1 MIKILANDGIE
12 ADGKMLLE
20 EAEYIVDTNKVAQ
33 EDLMKV
39 LPQYDVII
47 VRSATK
53 VRKDLID
60 ACPNLKVIARGGVGM
75 DNIDVDYARS
85 KGIAVINT
93 PAASTRS
100 VAELAMSHIY
110 ALSRNIHKSKNEMGA
125 ENADFKAL
133 KSVYSK
139 GTELAGKTLGVIG
152 FGRIG
157 QEVAKLAMGTNMR
170 ILPYDPFVEE
180 TVLNFNIFGNDKLTL
195 ALKINTV
202 DKDYLIRNSDFITLH
217 LPFSDGKPI
226 IGKEEIAMM
235 KDGVVLINTARG
247 GAINEDDLLE
257 GLNSGKIHG
266 AGLDV
271 FENEPNPRK
280 DILEH
285 PSVSL
290 TPHIGGS
297 TKEAQAKIGIELA
310 DSIITYLESTNN

>member
-1 MIKILANDGIE
+1 MIKILVNDGIE

-20 EAEYIVDTNKVAQ
+20 EAEYEVDTNRVDQA
-33 EDLMKV
+33 DLPKV

-47 VRSATK
+47 VRSATQ

-60 ACPNLKVIARGGVGM
+60 QCPNLKVIARGGVGM

-110 ALSRNIHKSKNEMGA
+110 ALSRHIHYSKAEMVSGKS
-125 ENADFKAL
+125 DFKKL
-133 KSVYSK
+133 KSTFSK
-139 GTELAGKTLGVIG
+139 GRELAGKTMGIIG

-157 QEVAKLAMGTNMR
+157 QEVAKLAMGANMR

-180 TVLNFNIFGNDKLTL
+180 TILNFNIFGNDNLNL
-195 ALKINTV
+195 ALKIRTI

-226 IGKEEIAMM
+226 IGAEEISNM
-235 KDGVVLINTARG
+235 KDGVMLINCARG
-247 GAINEDDLLE
+247 GAVDEDALLE
-257 GLNSGKIHG
+257 GLLSGKIYG

-280 DILEH
+280 DLLEH
-285 PSVSL
+285 PMVSVS
-290 TPHIGGS
+290 PHIGGS
-297 TKEAQAKIGIELA
+297 TQEAQSKIGIELA
-310 DSIITYLESTNN
+310 DRIITYLESRS

>member
-20 EAEYIVDTNKVAQ
+20 EAEYVVETNKVAQ
-33 EDLMKV
+33 ADLMKV

-47 VRSATK
+47 VRSATQ
-53 VRKDLID
+53 VRKELID

-110 ALSRNIHKSKNEMGA
+110 ALSRNIHRSKKEMSTA
-125 ENADFKAL
+125 DADFKGL
-133 KSVYSK
+133 KSGYSK
-139 GTELAGKTLGVIG
+139 GTELAGKTLGIIG

-157 QEVAKLAMGTNMR
+157 QEVAKLAMGSNMR
-170 ILPYDPFVEE
+170 ILPYDPYVEE
-180 TVLNFNIFGNDKLTL
+180 TELKFNIFGNDNFNL
-195 ALKINTV
+195 AVKVNTV
-202 DKDYLIRNSDFITLH
+202 DKEYVIKNSDFITLH
-217 LPFSDGKPI
+217 LPFADGKPI
-226 IGKEEIAMM
+226 IGAEEIAKM
-235 KDGVVLINTARG
+235 KNGVVLINTARG
-247 GAINEDDLLE
+247 GAINEDALME
-257 GLNSGKIHG
+257 GLASGKIYG

-271 FENEPNPRK
+271 FDNEPHPRR
-280 DILEH
+280 DILDH
-285 PSVSL
+285 PMISL

-297 TKEAQAKIGIELA
+297 TKEAQMKIGIELA
-310 DSIITYLESTNN
+310 DSIITYLEANP

>member
-1 MIKILANDGIE
+1 MIRILANDGID

-20 EAEYIVDTNKVAQ
+20 EAEYIVDTEKVAQ
-33 EDLMKV
+33 EDLPKV
-39 LPQYDVII
+39 LPKYDVII

-93 PAASTRS
+93 PGASTRS
-100 VAELAMSHIY
+100 VAELAMAHIY
-110 ALSRNIHKSKNEMGA
+110 ALSRHIHHSKRELSS
-125 ENADFKAL
+125 ENSDFKTL
-133 KSVYSK
+133 KSAYSK
-139 GTELAGKTLGVIG
+139 GSELAGKTLGIIG

-157 QEVAKLAMGTNMR
+157 QEVAKLAMGANMR

-180 TVLNFNIFGNDKLTL
+180 TVLNFDIFGNENLTL
-195 ALKINTV
+195 AVKIHTV
-202 DKDYLIRNSDFITLH
+202 DKDYLLKHSDFITLH

-226 IGKEEIAMM
+226 IGIEEVAAM
-235 KDGVVLINTARG
+235 KDGVILINTARG
-247 GAINEDDLLE
+247 GAIDEDALID
-257 GLNSGKIHG
+257 GLSSGKIYG

-271 FENEPNPRK
+271 FENEPNPRR
-280 DILEH
+280 DLLEH
-285 PSVSL
+285 PMVSV

-297 TKEAQAKIGIELA
+297 TQEAQAKIGIELA
-310 DSIITYLESTNN
+310 DRIITFFESRG

>member
-1 MIKILANDGIE
+1 MIRILANDGID

-20 EAEYIVDTNKVAQ
+20 EAEYIVDTDKVAQ
-33 EDLMKV
+33 EDLPKV
-39 LPQYDVII
+39 LPKYDVII

-53 VRKDLID
+53 VRKELID

-93 PAASTRS
+93 PGASTRS
-100 VAELAMSHIY
+100 VAELTMAHIY
-110 ALSRNIHKSKNEMGA
+110 ALSRHIHHSKKELSSEKG
-125 ENADFKAL
+125 DFKTL
-133 KSVYSK
+133 KSIYSK
-139 GTELAGKTLGVIG
+139 GSELAGKTLGIIG

-157 QEVAKLAMGTNMR
+157 QEVAKLAMGANMR

-180 TVLNFNIFGNDKLTL
+180 TVLNFDIFGNENLTL
-195 ALKINTV
+195 AVKIHTIE
-202 DKDYLIRNSDFITLH
+202 KDYLLRHSDFITLH
-217 LPFSDGKPI
+217 LPYSDGKPI
-226 IGKEEIAMM
+226 IGIEEIAAM
-235 KDGVVLINTARG
+235 KDGAMLINSARG
-247 GAINEDDLLE
+247 GAIDENALLD

-280 DILEH
+280 DLIEH
-285 PSVSL
+285 PLVSV

-310 DSIITYLESTNN
+310 DRIITFFESRG

>member
-33 EDLMKV
+33 EDLPKV

-100 VAELAMSHIY
+100 VAELSMAHIY
-110 ALSRNIHKSKNEMGA
+110 ALSRHIHHSKQEMSA
-125 ENADFKAL
+125 EGSDFKSL
-133 KSVYSK
+133 KSFYSK
-139 GTELAGKTLGVIG
+139 GTELAGKTLGIIG

-157 QEVAKLAMGTNMR
+157 QEVAKLAMGSNMR

-195 ALKINTV
+195 ALKIHTV
-202 DKDYLIRNSDFITLH
+202 EKDYLLRNSDFITLH

-226 IGKEEIAMM
+226 IGAEEIAKM
-235 KDGVVLINTARG
+235 KDGVILINSARG
-247 GAINEDDLLE
+247 GAIDETALLD
-257 GLNSGKIHG
+257 GLNSGKVYG

-271 FENEPNPRK
+271 FDNEPSPK
-280 DILEH
+280 KEILQH
-285 PSVSL
+285 PMVSV

-297 TKEAQAKIGIELA
+297 TKEAQSKIGIELA
-310 DSIITYLESTNN
+310 DSIITFFESRS